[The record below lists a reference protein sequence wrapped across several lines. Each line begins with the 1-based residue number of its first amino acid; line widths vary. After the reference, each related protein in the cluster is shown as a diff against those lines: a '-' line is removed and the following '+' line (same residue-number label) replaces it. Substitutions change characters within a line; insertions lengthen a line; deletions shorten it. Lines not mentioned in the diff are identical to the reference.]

1 MHAQEIN
8 MKSRKCYWLLL
19 IVLLAP
25 ALTNAGEKVFDK
37 YTIHYNTFSSDFLTP
52 QIAKAYGIQRSK
64 NRAVLNITITENKA
78 GSLPIPVEANI
89 DSMATNEYQKL
100 KDVKLRQIKE
110 NDAIYYISEF
120 SIANQ
125 EIISFK
131 IDANKDGK
139 VIGTVKFQQ
148 QFFIDK

>member
-1 MHAQEIN
+1 
-8 MKSRKCYWLLL
+8 MKSLKYYGL
-19 IVLLAP
+19 ILIMVMTP
-25 ALTNAGEKVFDK
+25 AITNAGEKVFGK
-37 YTIHYNTFSSDFLTP
+37 YSIHYSAFSSDFLTP
-52 QIAKAYGIQRSK
+52 QIAKTYGIQRSK

-78 GSLPIPVEANI
+78 GSLPVPVEANI

-100 KDVKLRQIKE
+100 KNVELRQVVE
-110 NDAIYYISEF
+110 NGAIYYITEF
-120 SIANQ
+120 PIANQ

-131 IDANKDGK
+131 ISANKDGK